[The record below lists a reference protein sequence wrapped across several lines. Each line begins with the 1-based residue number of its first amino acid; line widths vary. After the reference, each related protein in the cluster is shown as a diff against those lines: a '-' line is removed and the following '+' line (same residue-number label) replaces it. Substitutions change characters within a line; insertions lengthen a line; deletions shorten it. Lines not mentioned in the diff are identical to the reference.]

1 MRLDRIRANG
11 ECLELLKPM
20 DVDGILEDRVAEPAG
35 EYEVNGENE
44 LLEALGVGQGDVD
57 ITTMKHVRTSAARNA
72 ERQVPDEIAQRKPC
86 EDFVA
91 FRIDFEAV

>member
-20 DVDGILEDRVAEPAG
+20 DVDGILDDRTAEPAG
-35 EYEVNGENE
+35 EYEVNGDDE
-44 LLEALGVGQGDVD
+44 LLEALGVGPSDAD
-57 ITTMKHVRTSAARNA
+57 ITTMKYVRTSAARNA